1 MKGVYFSQKQLKN
14 MKLMRTEEY
23 GPFTIKK
30 WLRFIKDKKNI
41 PDDFT
46 SKEKIKERYPNIED
60 IIMKIYIYNK
70 DNSNNVT
77 KYKFL
82 VCEKKEN
89 LIEKKETED
98 SKEDAN
104 EDMLDKTNKNKF
116 ISKNGFKMYTP
127 KKFKGMKLTENRK
140 KFNVNYKYSS
150 DNMYSLV
157 IKNLPVDYSAN
168 QLRFELQQ
176 LFTNFIAVDGNTKIC
191 KTSVLSTNGVIKGVA
206 FVDFFKKEHMEK
218 ILNSSCKFKI
228 GFSVLDIEKKKN

>member
-23 GPFTIKK
+23 GPFNMKK
-30 WLRFIKDKKNI
+30 WLHFIRDKKNI

-70 DNSNNVT
+70 DNINNVY

-89 LIEKKETED
+89 IIENQEIKD
-98 SKEDAN
+98 SKEDIK
-104 EDMLDKTNKNKF
+104 EDIIDKTNKDRFNHN
-116 ISKNGFKMYTP
+116 NGFRMYTP
-127 KKFKGMKLTENRK
+127 KKFKGMKFTENRK

-150 DNMYSLV
+150 DNMYSVV
-157 IKNLPVDYSAN
+157 IKNLPIDYSAN
-168 QLRFELQQ
+168 QLRYELQQ
-176 LFTNFIAVDGNTKIC
+176 LFTNFIGSEENTKIC
-191 KTSVLSTNGVIKGVA
+191 KTSVLSMNGVIKGVA

-218 ILNSSCKFKI
+218 ILNTLTKFKI

>member
-23 GPFTIKK
+23 GPFTMKK

-70 DNSNNVT
+70 DNSNNVI

-176 LFTNFIAVDGNTKIC
+176 LFTNVAAVVK
-191 KTSVLSTNGVIKGVA
+191 S
-206 FVDFFKKEHMEK
+206 
-218 ILNSSCKFKI
+218 
-228 GFSVLDIEKKKN
+228 